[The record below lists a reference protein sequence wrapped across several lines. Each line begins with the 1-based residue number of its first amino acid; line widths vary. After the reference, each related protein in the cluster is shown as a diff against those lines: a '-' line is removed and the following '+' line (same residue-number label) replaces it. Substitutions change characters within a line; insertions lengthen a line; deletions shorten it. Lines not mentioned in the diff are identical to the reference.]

1 VIEELRIQ
9 ALGVIDEAVLELGPG
24 LCVLTGETGAG
35 KTMVVTGLQLLL
47 GGRADTTAVRT
58 GSGRARIEGRIR
70 LPAGPIHDEVSSR
83 VDAAGGEL
91 DVGRLIL
98 ARTIAAQG
106 GSRAFAGGASVPL
119 GTLSQLCQRL
129 VAVHGQADQALMRQR
144 RVQRAALDS
153 FAGGD
158 FADLLADYRRC
169 HARHREVEQQLNSL
183 VSATRERALEADQ
196 LTHGLAEIQAVAPEP
211 GEDVTLLAEDLRL
224 SHADSLRLSAQEA
237 RQALSGSGE
246 DGSGDALLLLAR
258 ARAALEG
265 ARVHDPEAGELSDRL
280 AEIGYLLADASA
292 DVASYAER
300 LESDP
305 RRLAWVQ
312 TRRAA
317 LSGLTRKY
325 GQTVDEVLAW
335 SQEAETRL
343 VELNSSEETEA
354 ELSKE
359 VGTLRGELA
368 SVAKSLSQLRQQ
380 AADTLAVGVSKELSA
395 LAMPHASLTAAVTQ
409 HSAVEGLQIDRN
421 TLAFGADG
429 VDEVEFLLASGSGA
443 APRPLAKGA
452 SGGELSR
459 VMLALEVVL
468 AGTDETPTFV
478 FDEVDAGV
486 AGKAAVEV
494 GRRLARLARTAQVLV
509 VTHLPQVA
517 AFADH
522 HYAVVKSDD
531 GTVSNAGV
539 TVLDD
544 DGRVRELSR
553 MLAGMEDSATAAA
566 HARELLAGSRS
577 DSKR

>member
-47 GGRADTTAVRT
+47 GVRADAAAVRA
-58 GSGRARIEGRIR
+58 GAARARIEGRIR
-70 LPAGPIHDEVSSR
+70 IPAGAINDEVASR
-83 VDAAGGEL
+83 IDAAGGEL
-91 DVGRLIL
+91 DDARLIL

-119 GTLSQLCQRL
+119 GTLSQLCRRL
-129 VAVHGQADQALMRQR
+129 VAVHGQADQELLRHRPA
-144 RVQRAALDS
+144 QRAALDN
-153 FAGGD
+153 FAGKEV
-158 FADLLADYRRC
+158 ADLLTDYRRC
-169 HARHREVEQQLNSL
+169 HARHRDVEQQLESL
-183 VSATRERALEADQ
+183 VAAARQRALEADQ
-196 LTHGLAEIQAVAPEP
+196 LSHGLAEIQAVAPEP
-211 GEDVTLLAEDLRL
+211 AEDVTLLAEDLRL
-224 SHADSLRLSAQEA
+224 SNADSLRLSAEEA
-237 RQALSGSGE
+237 RQALSGAGE
-246 DGSGDALLLLAR
+246 DDSGDALLLLAR
-258 ARAALEG
+258 ARAALDE
-265 ARVHDPEAGELSDRL
+265 ARAHDPEAGELSDRL
-280 AEIGYLLADASA
+280 AEIGYLLGDASA
-292 DVASYAER
+292 EVASYAER

-305 RRLAWVQ
+305 QRLAWVQ

-325 GQTVDEVLAW
+325 GQTVDEVLVW
-335 SQEAETRL
+335 SREAETRL
-343 VELNSSEETEA
+343 VDLNSSEETEA

-359 VGTLRGELA
+359 VGRLRGELA
-368 SVAKSLSQLRQQ
+368 SLAKSLSRLRQR

-409 HSAVEGLQIDRN
+409 RSAEKGLQIDGR

-443 APRPLAKGA
+443 TPRQLAKGA

-531 GTVSNAGV
+531 GTVSSAGV
-539 TVLDD
+539 TALDD

-566 HARELLAGSRS
+566 HARELLAGSRPDPQS
-577 DSKR
+577 

>member
-1 VIEELRIQ
+1 MIEELRIQ

-47 GGRADTTAVRT
+47 GVRADPTAVRA
-58 GSGRARIEGRIR
+58 GAARARTEGRIR
-70 LPAGPIHDEVSSR
+70 IPEGSIHGEVVSR
-83 VDAAGGEL
+83 IDAAGGEL
-91 DVGRLIL
+91 DDGRLIL
-98 ARTIAAQG
+98 ARTIAAVG
-106 GSRAFAGGASVPL
+106 GSRAFAGGTSVPL
-119 GTLSQLCQRL
+119 GTLSELCQRL
-129 VAVHGQADQALMRQR
+129 VAVHGQADQELLRQR
-144 RVQRAALDS
+144 RAQRAALDN
-153 FAGGD
+153 FAGKEL
-158 FADLLADYRRC
+158 ADLLTDYRRC
-169 HARHREVEQQLNSL
+169 RARHTDVVQQLRSL
-183 VSATRERALEADQ
+183 ISATRQRALEADH
-196 LTHGLAEIQAVAPEP
+196 LSHGLAEIQAAAPEP
-211 GEDVTLLAEDLRL
+211 GEDVALLAEDLRL
-224 SHADSLRLSAQEA
+224 SHADSLRLSAEEA

-246 DGSGDALLLLAR
+246 DDSDNALLLLAR
-258 ARAALEG
+258 ARAGLDG
-265 ARVHDPEAGELSDRL
+265 ARAHDPEAGELSDRL
-280 AEIGYLLADASA
+280 AEIGYLLADASS

-325 GQTVDEVLAW
+325 GQNVDEVLAW
-335 SQEAETRL
+335 SREAETRL

-359 VGTLRGELA
+359 VGKLRGELSA
-368 SVAKSLSQLRQQ
+368 LAASLSRLRQR
-380 AADTLAVGVSKELSA
+380 AADALAAGVSDELSA

-409 HSAVEGLQIDRN
+409 RSAEDGLQIDDK

-468 AGTDETPTFV
+468 AGTDQTPTFV

-531 GTVSNAGV
+531 GAVSSAGV
-539 TVLDD
+539 TALDD

-566 HARELLAGSRS
+566 HARELLAGSRP
-577 DSKR
+577 DSKP